1 MGDGCQAV
9 LSQKCMIIY
18 DGDDQLCNEGVVP
31 FRLQCEHGND
41 KTGVACKVALQQYVQ

>member
-18 DGDDQLCNEGVVP
+18 DGDDQLCNE
-31 FRLQCEHGND
+31 HGND
-41 KTGVACKVALQQYVQ
+41 KTGVACKVALNYVQ